1 MASPKRVHACAL
13 ALAFMMLAPAMASA
27 QLGDLRKRITGAVSD
42 QVGQE
47 VEEIVRNGVRCAF
60 RDEACIRKAR
70 AENRTPIM
78 TDDDGR
84 VLTDK
89 EGRPITDPAVAAAA
103 AGAAAERPGAGAWVN
118 YDFVPGER
126 LLFHDDFRQETVGDF
141 PRRLE
146 LVSGNWEVAEW
157 RGARYLRATSGG
169 AVRIP
174 LSETLP
180 DRFTLEFP
188 ASVQH
193 GNAYVRVSTA
203 GVYHG
208 DRTYAGSLPSLE
220 FSQAG
225 LRAHKQGPV
234 TMTRRAPGTDRD
246 ALVTVRIMADG
257 AYLKMYVNEQRV
269 ANVPNAPFARTNTL
283 VFSVSSASDT
293 HPVMIGPVRIAAGG
307 RDLYDALARD
317 GRVAT
322 QGILFAVDS
331 DVIRPEST
339 PTLKAIGDMLTR
351 HKDLRLSIEGHT
363 DADGD
368 DTHNLDLSKRRA
380 AAVKAFLVATY
391 GVETGRLE
399 TEGFG
404 ETRPVASNSSPEG
417 RQQNRRVELVR
428 QGS

>member
-1 MASPKRVHACAL
+1 MSPTLVPAGALLL
-13 ALAFMMLAPAMASA
+13 ALATVGPSLATT
-27 QLGDLRKRITGAVSD
+27 QLGNLRKRITGAVSD

-47 VEEIVRNGVRCAF
+47 VEEIIRNGVRCAF

-70 AENRTPIM
+70 AEKRTPIM

-84 VLTDK
+84 VLTDG
-89 EGRPITDPAVAAAA
+89 EGRPITDPAAAAAA
-103 AGAAAERPGAGAWVN
+103 AGASAERPGAGAWVN

-126 LLFHDDFRQETVGDF
+126 LLFHDDFQQEAVGDF
-141 PRRLE
+141 PRRFE
-146 LVSGNWEVAEW
+146 LVSGNWEVVEW
-157 RGARYLRATSGG
+157 RGARYLRASSGG

-174 LSETLP
+174 LPEPLP
-180 DRFTLEFP
+180 DRFTVEFP

-203 GVYHG
+203 AVYHG

-246 ALVTVRIMADG
+246 TLVTVRIMADG
-257 AYLKMYVNEQRV
+257 AHMKMYVNEQRV
-269 ANVPNAPFARTNTL
+269 ANAPNAAFARTNAL
-283 VFSVSSASDT
+283 VFSVSSASDAR
-293 HPVMIGPVRIAAGG
+293 PVMIGPVRVAAGG
-307 RDLYDALARD
+307 RDLYDAIARD

-322 QGILFAVDS
+322 QGVLFAVDS

-339 PTLKAIGDMLTR
+339 PTLREIGDMLTR
-351 HKDLRLSIEGHT
+351 HADLRLSIEGHT

-368 DTHNLDLSKRRA
+368 EAHNLELSKRRA
-380 AAVKAFLVATY
+380 AAVKTFLVDTY
-391 GVETGRLE
+391 GIEAARLE
-399 TEGFG
+399 AEGYG
-404 ETRPVASNSSPEG
+404 ETRPVAPNTSPEG